1 MKSVKL
7 ASILFYLNS
16 VFVVSCFVSCGSSPT
31 EASSLLTA
39 DIRGGMDKPGLLGLG
54 DEIKGVT
61 FVPLEVTTD
70 DASLIDGVYDYAVT
84 DRYIYVLPVKEPRIV
99 LFDRQG
105 RFIRTLVKEGQGPG
119 EFSGILP
126 CIQVDERNDRF
137 FLFSNNR
144 VWEYTLEGEFIGQS
158 THEYSVIYMRH
169 IGKDRFAA
177 ISFPFQPFNGGGF
190 GLGLF
195 SRKGDTIA
203 IKNDFYSFLLPHEK
217 SGFTTSIAPAYS
229 DAQNSVLFKTGSNDT
244 VFCISADRISAAC
257 VLDLKNSDAEVIRSL
272 DVTDMS
278 NLRIEKKDP
287 KDIFVQDMIEFPEHY
302 YFRLL
307 YNQGYYIASVDK
319 KTGKTLVEK
328 CEMPGSIYE
337 LADAN
342 LQHGMQGTRSYRNF
356 PVWGRVIK
364 DELVQVVTPYELNLY
379 KSLRSITIP
388 QELNLKGEE
397 GNPVMIGAVMV
408 WKVKDTYRAM
418 FDIDSSSISISSN
431 KSFISMGESSEL
443 SQRMQNYENFV
454 QIQSD
459 AAIRKIAGMYAYDYN
474 ESKDPVTLRS
484 DDGEVAQKL
493 EEELN
498 SRLAIAGIEVL
509 EARINYLAYASE
521 IAGVMLRRQQAE
533 AIIAARERIVE
544 GAVSMVQLALNK
556 LDKDNIVELDEE
568 RKAAMVSNLLV
579 VLCADEAAQPVVNT
593 GTLHH

>member
-39 DIRGGMDKPGLLGLG
+39 DIRGGMDKPGLLELG
-54 DEIKGVT
+54 DVIKGVT

-84 DRYIYVLPVKEPRIV
+84 DRYIYVFSVKEPRIV

-126 CIQVDERNDRF
+126 CIQVDERNDRL

-217 SGFTTSIAPAYS
+217 SGFTTSIASAYS

-278 NLRIEKKDP
+278 NLRIEK
-287 KDIFVQDMIEFPEHY
+287 
-302 YFRLL
+302 R
-307 YNQGYYIASVDK
+307 
-319 KTGKTLVEK
+319 
-328 CEMPGSIYE
+328 
-337 LADAN
+337 
-342 LQHGMQGTRSYRNF
+342 
-356 PVWGRVIK
+356 
-364 DELVQVVTPYELNLY
+364 TPRI
-379 KSLRSITIP
+379 SLC
-388 QELNLKGEE
+388 
-397 GNPVMIGAVMV
+397 
-408 WKVKDTYRAM
+408 
-418 FDIDSSSISISSN
+418 
-431 KSFISMGESSEL
+431 
-443 SQRMQNYENFV
+443 
-454 QIQSD
+454 
-459 AAIRKIAGMYAYDYN
+459 KI
-474 ESKDPVTLRS
+474 
-484 DDGEVAQKL
+484 
-493 EEELN
+493 
-498 SRLAIAGIEVL
+498 
-509 EARINYLAYASE
+509 
-521 IAGVMLRRQQAE
+521 
-533 AIIAARERIVE
+533 
-544 GAVSMVQLALNK
+544 
-556 LDKDNIVELDEE
+556 
-568 RKAAMVSNLLV
+568 
-579 VLCADEAAQPVVNT
+579 
-593 GTLHH
+593 

>member
-1 MKSVKL
+1 
-7 ASILFYLNS
+7 
-16 VFVVSCFVSCGSSPT
+16 
-31 EASSLLTA
+31 
-39 DIRGGMDKPGLLGLG
+39 MDKPGLLELG

-126 CIQVDERNDRF
+126 CIQVDERNDRL

-195 SRKGDTIA
+195 SGKGDTIA

-217 SGFTTSIAPAYS
+217 SGFTTSIASAYS

-287 KDIFVQDMIEFPEHY
+287 KDIFVQDMIEFPAHY

-379 KSLRSITIP
+379 KSLHSITIP
-388 QELNLKGEE
+388 QELDLKGEE
-397 GNPVMIGAVMV
+397 GNPV
-408 WKVKDTYRAM
+408 
-418 FDIDSSSISISSN
+418 
-431 KSFISMGESSEL
+431 
-443 SQRMQNYENFV
+443 FV
-454 QIQSD
+454 FYSLI
-459 AAIRKIAGMYAYDYN
+459 
-474 ESKDPVTLRS
+474 
-484 DDGEVAQKL
+484 
-493 EEELN
+493 
-498 SRLAIAGIEVL
+498 
-509 EARINYLAYASE
+509 
-521 IAGVMLRRQQAE
+521 
-533 AIIAARERIVE
+533 
-544 GAVSMVQLALNK
+544 
-556 LDKDNIVELDEE
+556 
-568 RKAAMVSNLLV
+568 
-579 VLCADEAAQPVVNT
+579 
-593 GTLHH
+593 